1 MHGDRDEYVE
11 LLESRVEKYFELWLD
26 AECSRSQLQGRVNEL
41 EKHVSFLQRQ
51 VEGGN
56 DEVHSG

>member
-51 VEGGN
+51 VEG
-56 DEVHSG
+56 E